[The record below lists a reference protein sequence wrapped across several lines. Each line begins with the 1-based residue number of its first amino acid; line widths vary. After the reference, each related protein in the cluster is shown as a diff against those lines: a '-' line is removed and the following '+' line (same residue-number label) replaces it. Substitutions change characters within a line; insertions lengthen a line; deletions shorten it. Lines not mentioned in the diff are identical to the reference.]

1 VADTLQ
7 ELIKST
13 ARMSFYTI
21 EKNNSCNELLRN
33 IDEYQHG
40 IVISVNKPYGWTSS
54 DVVRKIKF
62 RTQRFFGVRNIK
74 VGHAGTLDPLATGV
88 LIICLGK
95 ATKLAEMLQA
105 QEKEYVAGI
114 TFGCTTPS
122 FDLEKEIDAYY
133 PYEHITID
141 SIKSIL
147 PVFLGELDQIPPVFS
162 AKLVNGN
169 RSYELARAGVEKE
182 LKPSRVTIYSLEAI
196 SYASPVLTLRI
207 RCSKGT
213 YIRSLARDL
222 GIALESGAHLSDLVR
237 TSSGGFSVE
246 NSVTIEDL
254 ENLMK
259 IG

>member
-1 VADTLQ
+1 
-7 ELIKST
+7 
-13 ARMSFYTI
+13 MSFYTI
-21 EKNNSCNELLRN
+21 AKENCNKSLVRN
-33 IDEYQHG
+33 FDEYPHG
-40 IVISVNKPYGWTSS
+40 VVISVDKPYGWTSS

-62 RTQRFFGVRNIK
+62 RAQRFFGVKNIK

-105 QEKEYVAGI
+105 QEKEYMAGI

-133 PYEHITID
+133 PFEHITID
-141 SIKSIL
+141 SVKSIL
-147 PVFLGELDQIPPVFS
+147 PGFIGELDQIPPVFS
-162 AKLVNGN
+162 AKQVNGN

-182 LKPSRVTIYSLEAI
+182 LKPSRITIYALEAI
-196 SYASPVLTLRI
+196 SYITPVLTLRI

-213 YIRSLARDL
+213 YIRSVARDL

-237 TSSGGFSVE
+237 TSSGGFSVK
-246 NSVTIEDL
+246 NSVTLEDL

-259 IG
+259 ID

>member
-1 VADTLQ
+1 LP

-13 ARMSFYTI
+13 VRMSLHTI
-21 EKNNSCNELLRN
+21 EKENCSKALVRN
-33 IDEYQHG
+33 IEEYPDG

-62 RTQRFFGVRNIK
+62 RTQRFFGVKNIK

-133 PYEHITID
+133 PFEHITMD
-141 SIKSIL
+141 SIKSRL
-147 PVFLGELDQIPPVFS
+147 PGFLGELDQIPPVFS
-162 AKLVNGN
+162 AKLVDGN
-169 RSYELARAGVEKE
+169 RSYDLARAGVQKE

-196 SYASPVLTLRI
+196 SYISPVLTLKI
-207 RCSKGT
+207 SCSKGT
-213 YIRSLARDL
+213 YIRSIARDL
-222 GIALESGAHLSDLVR
+222 GVAMESGAHLSDLVR
-237 TSSGGFSVE
+237 TSSGGFSVK

-259 IG
+259 TD

>member
-1 VADTLQ
+1 
-7 ELIKST
+7 
-13 ARMSFYTI
+13 MSYYTI
-21 EKNNSCNELLRN
+21 EKEHCSKALVRN
-33 IDEYQHG
+33 IDEYPHG

-62 RTQRFFGVRNIK
+62 RAQRFFGVKNIK

-95 ATKLAEMLQA
+95 ATKLAEMLQK

-122 FDLEKEIDAYY
+122 FDLEKEIDTYY
-133 PYEHITID
+133 PFEHITID
-141 SIKSIL
+141 SIKSIF
-147 PVFLGELDQIPPVFS
+147 PGFIGEQDQIPPIFS
-162 AKLVNGN
+162 AKLVDGN

-196 SYASPVLTLRI
+196 SFISPLLTLRI

-237 TSSGGFSVE
+237 TSSGGFSVI

-259 IG
+259 ID

>member
-1 VADTLQ
+1 MQ

-13 ARMSFYTI
+13 VRMSFYTI
-21 EKNNSCNELLRN
+21 EKENSCKALVRN
-33 IDEYQHG
+33 IGEYTHG
-40 IVISVNKPYGWTSS
+40 IVISVDKPYGWTSS

-62 RTQRFFGVRNIK
+62 RAQRFFGVKNIK

-95 ATKLAEMLQA
+95 ATKMADMLQT
-105 QEKEYVAGI
+105 QEKEYVARI

-122 FDLEKEIDAYY
+122 FDLEKETDFYY
-133 PYEHITID
+133 PFEHITMD
-141 SIKSIL
+141 SIKSHL
-147 PVFLGELDQIPPVFS
+147 SDFLGEQDQVPPLFS
-162 AKLVNGN
+162 AKLVDGN

-182 LKPSRVTIYSLEAI
+182 LKPSRITIYDLEAI
-196 SYASPVLTLRI
+196 SYISPTLTLRI

-213 YIRSLARDL
+213 YVRSLARDL
-222 GIALESGAHLSDLVR
+222 GSALESGAHLSGLVR
-237 TSSGGFSVE
+237 TLSGGFSVK

-259 IG
+259 ID

>member
-1 VADTLQ
+1 
-7 ELIKST
+7 
-13 ARMSFYTI
+13 MSFYTI
-21 EKNNSCNELLRN
+21 EKENCSKALVRN
-33 IDEYQHG
+33 FEEYSHG

-122 FDLEKEIDAYY
+122 FDLEKEIDAYF
-133 PYEHITID
+133 PFEHITID
-141 SIKSIL
+141 SIKSAL
-147 PVFLGELDQIPPVFS
+147 PGFMGELDQIPPVFS

-182 LKPSRVTIYSLEAI
+182 LKPSRVTIYALEVI
-196 SYASPVLTLRI
+196 SYISPLLTLRI

-222 GIALESGAHLSDLVR
+222 GLALESGAHLSDLVR
-237 TSSGGFSVE
+237 TSSGGFSVN
-246 NSVTIEDL
+246 NSVTLEDL

-259 IG
+259 IE